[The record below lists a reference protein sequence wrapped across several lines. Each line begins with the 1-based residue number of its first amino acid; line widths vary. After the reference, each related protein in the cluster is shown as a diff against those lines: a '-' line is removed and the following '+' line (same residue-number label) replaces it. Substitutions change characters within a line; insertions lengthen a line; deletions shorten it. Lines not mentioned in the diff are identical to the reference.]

1 MSGQYLS
8 CTTILRDGNILKD
21 WKMLY
26 MPEEMNRFHL
36 DDVYN
41 SVSNILYI
49 HIITTYYINCT
60 YSGCCT
66 HERFT

>member
-1 MSGQYLS
+1 MSGHYLS
-8 CTTILRDGNILKD
+8 CTTLLRDGNILKD

-26 MPEEMNRFHL
+26 MPEEMNKFHL

-49 HIITTYYINCT
+49 YIISII
-60 YSGCCT
+60 
-66 HERFT
+66 